1 MKLTF
6 LGAAHEVTGSST
18 LLEAAGKRIL
28 IDCGMSG
35 KQTLEEMAR
44 NGLPP
49 EELKAILIT
58 HEHSDHVK
66 GAGILSRKLGLP
78 VYATEGTW
86 QGMEAALGE
95 IPSHHRVVI
104 TANES
109 FFLND
114 LEIVP
119 FAIPHDANDPTGY
132 RIYTPQASVAIATDL
147 GLFADSVRD
156 AVMEEARRIVKD
168 EIRVLLLA
176 GPSGAGKTTTAN
188 LIADAVRARGF
199 ESLVVSLDNFYRDH
213 RDPDYP
219 RLANGERDME
229 SAHALRL
236 DEVRDCLSRIL
247 LGQGFSIPKYDFKVG
262 RATARTEHGAIA
274 HGCVIVEGLHAL
286 NPAVAEHLPEGGV
299 LRLFVSLSTN
309 ITEDGERLISG
320 RKLRFLRGACR
331 SPLLFPPDRQC
342 AFPSRSPR
350 RDR

>member
-1 MKLTF
+1 MTKFCTLF
-6 LGAAHEVTGSST
+6 SGSSGNAVYLGT
-18 LLEAAGKRIL
+18 DRGAIL

-132 RIYTPQASVAIATDL
+132 RIYTPQTSVAIATDL
-147 GLFADSVRD
+147 GFFADSVRD
-156 AVMEEARRIVKD
+156 AVMGADV
-168 EIRVLLLA
+168 VLLESNHDPDMLKQNA
-176 GPSGAGKTTTAN
+176 FYPAHLKKRILGKLGHLSNESGAA
-188 LIADAVRARGF
+188 AAV
-199 ESLVVSLDNFYRDH
+199 E
-213 RDPDYP
+213 
-219 RLANGERDME
+219 LAQNGTR
-229 SAHALRL
+229 HL
-236 DEVRDCLSRIL
+236 L
-247 LGQGFSIPKYDFKVG
+247 LGHLSSENNTPDLAYRTTLCALERAGAEVG
-262 RATARTEHGAIA
+262 QDVTLNVAGRYRTSCMYTI
-274 HGCVIVEGLHAL
+274 
-286 NPAVAEHLPEGGV
+286 
-299 LRLFVSLSTN
+299 
-309 ITEDGERLISG
+309 D
-320 RKLRFLRGACR
+320 
-331 SPLLFPPDRQC
+331 
-342 AFPSRSPR
+342 
-350 RDR
+350 